1 MKDNI
6 NNSVMKWDEHQNK
19 TPNFEIILKKKEKNL
34 DLDILT

>member
-19 TPNFEIILKKKEKNL
+19 TPNFEIILKKEKNL